1 MNIYKFFFMT
11 IFLPSIFVN
20 KNVQAQEQKVKMV
33 IFDGVVVGGYV
44 DNGAYLNFTGP
55 NINMTVKKS
64 KLILSMLPSLRF
76 KEDKSAIKNSLVTP
90 SLGAGLTFCYKSF
103 AIQVPLYYNAKTATA
118 NGKWNVGAGIGYRFK
133 K

>member
-1 MNIYKFFFMT
+1 MYKFFFLT

-33 IFDGVVVGGYV
+33 IFDGVVVSGYV

-76 KEDKSAIKNSLVTP
+76 KEDKSLIKNSLVTP

-103 AIQVPLYYNAKTATA
+103 AIQVPFYYNAKTTTA
-118 NGKWNVGAGIGYRFK
+118 NGKWNIGAGIGYRFK

>member
-1 MNIYKFFFMT
+1 MT
-11 IFLPSIFVN
+11 IFLPSIIAN
-20 KNVQAQEQKVKMV
+20 TNAQAQDQKVKMV
-33 IFDGVVVGGYV
+33 IFDGVIVGGYV

-76 KEDKSAIKNSLVTP
+76 KEDKSPIKNSLVTP
-90 SLGAGLTFCYKSF
+90 SLGSGLTFCYKSF
-103 AIQVPLYYNAKTATA
+103 AIQVPLYYNAKTTTA
-118 NGKWNVGAGIGYRFK
+118 NGKWNIGAGIGYRFK

>member
-1 MNIYKFFFMT
+1 MT
-11 IFLPSIFVN
+11 IFLPSIIAN
-20 KNVQAQEQKVKMV
+20 TNAQAQDQKVKMV
-33 IFDGVVVGGYV
+33 IFDGVIVGGYV

-76 KEDKSAIKNSLVTP
+76 KEDKSPIKNSLVTP

-103 AIQVPLYYNAKTATA
+103 AIQVPLYYNAKTTTA
-118 NGKWNVGAGIGYRFK
+118 NGKWNIGAGIGYRFK